1 MDPDYGDNANYLDET
16 NNRDNIYQFF
26 SIPPDDED
34 DIIEGLNELPHESV
48 EISTKILG
56 QGQI

>member
-1 MDPDYGDNANYLDET
+1 MDPDYGDNASYLDET
-16 NNRDNIYQFF
+16 NNKDSTYQFF

-34 DIIEGLNELPHESV
+34 DIIEGHNELPHESV

-56 QGQI
+56 QG